1 MPPNQRPATIS
12 NSNSGTA
19 SKTNF
24 FLLEL
29 ARDDALP
36 ADRVPEDWAPEDRA
50 PEDVPPAEAGTIDVV
65 LLTPFHPFVR
75 SNHFDPD

>member
-1 MPPNQRPATIS
+1 MPPNQRTATIS

-19 SKTNF
+19 SKTSF

-36 ADRVPEDWAPEDRA
+36 ADLA
-50 PEDVPPAEAGTIDVV
+50 PEDVPPAEAGTIDAV
-65 LLTPFHPFVR
+65 LLTPFHPFIR
-75 SNHFDPD
+75 SNHLDPD